1 MQEVEKEHQNVT
13 CDNMNKH
20 HIASC
25 KFHPRC
31 NNYLKG
37 VLDWI
42 FAGCAIQVLLLA
54 ILLLAIYFI
63 FFIIIFKKSEK
74 VLIFCFVFGSLYLYY
89 EQ

>member
-20 HIASC
+20 HIASY

-31 NNYLKG
+31 NNYLKE
-37 VLDWI
+37 VLEWI

-54 ILLLAIYFI
+54 IYFI
-63 FFIIIFKKSEK
+63 FFIIILKKSEK